1 MRLIGVSRRCY
12 TIHTGLVSDEG
23 GARMKFIIRMLFS
36 AAAIF
41 GIAYLSNGWLID
53 VADFWPSAVLAAVVL
68 ALVNAI
74 VKPIV
79 SILSLPVTILTLGL
93 FSLVISAGMLY
104 IVAWIVPGVTTT
116 GFVPTVLSAVIIAI
130 VTSVGTSLVDA
141 ND

>member
-1 MRLIGVSRRCY
+1 
-12 TIHTGLVSDEG
+12 
-23 GARMKFIIRMLFS
+23 MKFIIRMLFS